1 MYYIL
6 ILQIIFVSCQDFPLY
21 NTDDMI
27 IENLRKR
34 EVIPL
39 NQINRRLFRSNE
51 QIRYRRTKDVQE
63 DLAERK
69 LDKVKSQL
77 REARIN
83 NAKLD
88 KLHQQLKWMTIDD
101 NEAIGTWMDRLP
113 DIQGLLSEPS
123 TLELVFITG
132 F

>member
-101 NEAIGTWMDRLP
+101 NEAIGTWMDGLP
-113 DIQGLLSEPS
+113 DIQGLISAPS
-123 TLELVFITG
+123 TLELVIITG

>member
-69 LDKVKSQL
+69 LDKIYCKATLL
-77 REARIN
+77 RRA
-83 NAKLD
+83 A
-88 KLHQQLKWMTIDD
+88 Q
-101 NEAIGTWMDRLP
+101 RLAAAGK
-113 DIQGLLSEPS
+113 Q
-123 TLELVFITG
+123 V
-132 F
+132 

>member
-101 NEAIGTWMDRLP
+101 NEAIGIGIR
-113 DIQGLLSEPS
+113 
-123 TLELVFITG
+123 
-132 F
+132 